1 MRKRDI
7 FIYVIAAIIIA
18 SLLTALFFFLRK
30 PAKITPPVLEDSKK
44 MIVFND
50 VKYSGEKKG
59 TIDWEIRAKV
69 ARKSIDKPIV
79 EMERIEGQYKPQ
91 EKGIVFFTGT
101 RGIINTEEEKG
112 AVENVHIMYN
122 EYELATRV
130 MNFNFKEGVTS
141 TSAPVDIKGTKFV
154 LRGLGLI
161 AKTAEQTIHI
171 ERDVAGFIET
181 EKGKYRFQS
190 DTFTYLIKDN
200 VYILEGKVIMKNEDM
215 NLLCEKLYLYM
226 KDDNIDKIDAM
237 EKVRLI
243 SKGDIAESEKAVYN
257 FNEDKITFTDSPKVY
272 KDNITL
278 EGEPIIYNLTN
289 KKFSV
294 EKPKVR
300 VEK

>member
-18 SLLTALFFFLRK
+18 SLFTALFFFLRK

-44 MIVFND
+44 MIVFNN
-50 VKYSGEKKG
+50 VKYSGEKRG
-59 TIDWEIRAKV
+59 SIDWEIRAKV

-91 EKGIVFFTGT
+91 EEGIVFFMGT

-112 AVENVHIMYN
+112 MVENVRIMYN

-154 LRGLGLI
+154 LRGVGLI

-226 KDDNIDKIDAM
+226 KDDDIDKIDAM
-237 EKVRLI
+237 GKVRLI
-243 SKGDIAESEKAVYN
+243 SKRDIAESEKAVYN

-272 KDNITL
+272 KDNVML
-278 EGEPIIYNLTN
+278 EGEPIVYNLTN
-289 KKFSV
+289 KTFFV

>member
-1 MRKRDI
+1 
-7 FIYVIAAIIIA
+7 
-18 SLLTALFFFLRK
+18 
-30 PAKITPPVLEDSKK
+30 
-44 MIVFND
+44 
-50 VKYSGEKKG
+50 KYSGEKKG